1 MENEQPDIPGNI
13 DLSQRP
19 VVKNDDGTIST
30 VRSISVNQD
39 GREYLIPTVADDGS
53 RVLSDDEATKQ
64 FQDTGRHLGAFST
77 VEKANAFA
85 QQLHEQQAAL
95 YAPTPTPVAP
105 AVAPAVTPAVAP
117 TQAPQRPAYTWSQIA
132 ESDNFKAASPDE
144 KLAALRTYTNEAH
157 AYVQSLPGA
166 DPDALAK
173 LANDGYRT
181 LSAPLLQERNDTYG
195 AIAATPSFLGE
206 LQNAAA
212 APDVATNTEHMK
224 RAAGIA
230 VEALRRP
237 FSALIGPTD
246 QQVSEGMIP
255 WGKNAD
261 GSQHFEYKPL
271 GNAIDKH
278 GLIPAIS
285 EYVMTV
291 GNPLNLL
298 RAIALKT
305 NGVENVTPE
314 SLEDF
319 KQQERNAVGLTPNPK
334 DAKWLAGL
342 KGVTNTGLNLAEV
355 FENPAVLSVPG
366 NKILSGAFAADMAR
380 HIPDAINQ
388 VQQADKTPAGSQERW
403 EAGLN
408 LASNVVLATLA
419 ANHAVPDS
427 GKVISSAVQDH
438 AVSLDQAE
446 KFESAQMPMSAQATR
461 EVADA
466 HFQKAIASLE
476 DVASTGVA
484 PFEARNRE
492 IAAKLAEERA
502 KSATE
507 PPTGETPTSFVRS
520 KGSAEHVPP
529 AETSAHTEL
538 SGAAATSYSPAEIF
552 LQKALASL
560 HDSEP
565 RIVERTPSGSG
576 AATDAEAPAKLEM
589 SSGADGK
596 AELQSIAHE
605 SADSSRAWEDATF
618 RGVGDVLQRKGVA
631 PESVGWTPDAAAKL
645 RSVVLNNFSQHG
657 QGRQELIDRSLDV
670 VRSDMLNNAEREGNP
685 MVARNSA
692 GDPVAYSAVAR
703 LRTEAG
709 NLSAKLARE
718 VGGEAADI
726 ARDAAVNEDG
736 NRGQQGIP
744 THDEKQRLTDD
755 LTTEIGNRFSEFVK
769 NPPRLDVAPDA
780 TPAQILRA
788 AKIVIDGVGEERTGQ
803 TIGLAERQGGRPS
816 GNVQRL
822 AADENFKTAVQSQIF
837 DRLSAFVR
845 DRTDASILEKKSA
858 HVADPSQSL
867 TAEDKASLS
876 VARDI
881 AKSGLSTRV
890 VTQLLPNHLQ
900 RRIRAVA
907 KADGGG
913 TSEALKR
920 IASLKTQD
928 TLAREHKLIAK
939 ALVTNAPNFEI
950 RADPTLSGSGT
961 DGAFN
966 PLEGTIRIN
975 PFLPDAQRRGT
986 ILHESVHGVLS
997 GKVESYLLGRHHFL
1011 TPTDIKALREIDALR
1026 QEALQHTSVPEAIRQ
1041 AASESKHER
1050 QMQRMRDA
1058 MRGDR
1063 GASKFYGLVS
1073 LHEFSPEVLT
1083 NKEFQTWLHSL
1094 PAPKGADTLSLRG
1107 EKNTVWTRVKQLLRR
1122 LAFTG
1127 KPVTDDSAL
1136 AQAFDRSIDLI
1147 KTGRLED
1154 QLDARFG
1161 PDFDI
1166 ARFDRVHKKSMKSFA
1181 RAHGFGSLEELA
1193 ISEPELFNESA
1204 SLFHSISRERGGDDS
1219 KREGSTMAR
1228 LQPLFERAD
1237 AVRAKNLRSADQRL
1251 DIPTEQIVRSDLSA
1265 GRSSLNDI
1273 TEAVRSA
1280 GGLSEDQALAVGQAI
1295 HSHFATAPA
1304 AHVTGVPSEAEGG
1317 DPKPLAP
1324 DQLADVSP
1332 ELTKA
1337 VEAASQQS
1345 RDASGVTQSAADQA
1359 RSAIV
1364 DGFGPGAAHSKEFEV
1379 LRKQHADDL
1388 ATIGATHL
1396 LEGKTSKAEWLN
1408 AMSNEYGARGAST
1421 AEFNKIWRD
1430 SHDKAGELFAPKGQ
1444 ALATKR
1450 QIAESTGQKES
1461 ATEQTVPA
1469 LRQQIAGMVSKA
1481 QAFAEYLRGLQ
1492 KGANIGAT
1500 AAARE
1505 RAANLQMAD
1514 RWLSAD
1520 QERVRRQLT
1529 EFVNKTLP
1537 PDERGRFIGAIGRAL
1552 TRPNLLHGDPALMY
1566 RHAFRV
1572 MRAIASR
1579 AEDVRRDDLI
1589 SDIKSTL
1596 SKSRDAPGIDV
1607 QYRRGLKAFADSIA
1621 TTKPTGATLQ
1631 RLKSLQD
1638 YVEREHAAGRK
1649 PNVPKEELDQLS
1661 LLSKTAL
1668 RDVPVNALGQLQEQ
1682 IDNFVKVGRT
1692 KTKLLERAWEMEKN
1706 RAVSALSKAPA
1717 DPIEN
1722 RPLYRAQPAESLT
1735 VGQRFANAVR
1745 RTLDAGT
1752 EFQQAMAPMDE
1763 IYDHLD
1769 GAKGT
1774 YDGWSSKN
1782 IKGRLD
1788 LAFNQSQAE
1797 LSPIRKESDRLIKQH
1812 GLTKTDLETIGV
1824 KGILRMIG
1832 KDRLKTMGVRDDIL
1846 NRIDSTSLTRG
1857 QQSYYDFTR
1866 RVYDQTG
1873 ERVRDIAHRLYQ
1885 EDVSIIK
1892 DYVPLMRDWAMHAER
1907 EAPAPQQDPIA
1918 GEIPFDERATMRQ
1931 LQHDLNPKA
1940 ISRTQQG
1947 FLKDRIEGANTAVK
1961 VNAQEVFDRHIS
1973 DALHFIHA
1981 QPVLKI
1987 LGEIVRSPAFE
1998 KTYGKAGQTIV
2009 LDHLDTVASQGYVN
2023 HLQRVRWLDWI
2034 RNSTSKG
2041 AVGFRVASN
2050 IVHVSQLPLAAY
2062 HAGGAGWW
2070 TKGLLSALTERGQQ
2084 FLAQHAAET
2093 YVRSGGEPA
2102 QADVEAFSKF
2112 GKAGF
2117 FVARNIDKLNAQATF
2132 LGRYL
2137 KEMSKGDVSPDDAL
2151 SAPVSPEIQAEAL
2164 RRMHRAVASP
2174 LAKDIPQMTSRGKGV
2189 GGNVSVARAIN
2200 QFRNIFLDNWSNLRH
2215 DVLRVGFA
2223 DSERIIDLLRN
2234 GELKAGAKE
2243 VGDATSHRIAV
2254 AFAVIAGV
2262 ALETGI
2268 KMGVKQGLQS
2278 SAAAITGVTPEE
2290 KKERDDTFLAQ
2301 FKHHLLNRI
2310 PFVGQATT
2318 AMLYGESGVPV
2329 IDAIVNPLKEIGTAV
2344 FKSKKPETKAKHYIK
2359 AASGVAT
2366 LAGVPGSSQVFE
2378 VAAPAAAEKLGAVL
2392 PDEN

>member
-1 MENEQPDIPGNI
+1 
-13 DLSQRP
+13 
-19 VVKNDDGTIST
+19 
-30 VRSISVNQD
+30 
-39 GREYLIPTVADDGS
+39 
-53 RVLSDDEATKQ
+53 
-64 FQDTGRHLGAFST
+64 
-77 VEKANAFA
+77 
-85 QQLHEQQAAL
+85 
-95 YAPTPTPVAP
+95 
-105 AVAPAVTPAVAP
+105 
-117 TQAPQRPAYTWSQIA
+117 
-132 ESDNFKAASPDE
+132 
-144 KLAALRTYTNEAH
+144 
-157 AYVQSLPGA
+157 
-166 DPDALAK
+166 
-173 LANDGYRT
+173 
-181 LSAPLLQERNDTYG
+181 
-195 AIAATPSFLGE
+195 
-206 LQNAAA
+206 
-212 APDVATNTEHMK
+212 
-224 RAAGIA
+224 
-230 VEALRRP
+230 
-237 FSALIGPTD
+237 
-246 QQVSEGMIP
+246 
-255 WGKNAD
+255 
-261 GSQHFEYKPL
+261 
-271 GNAIDKH
+271 
-278 GLIPAIS
+278 
-285 EYVMTV
+285 
-291 GNPLNLL
+291 
-298 RAIALKT
+298 
-305 NGVENVTPE
+305 
-314 SLEDF
+314 
-319 KQQERNAVGLTPNPK
+319 
-334 DAKWLAGL
+334 
-342 KGVTNTGLNLAEV
+342 
-355 FENPAVLSVPG
+355 
-366 NKILSGAFAADMAR
+366 MAR

-476 DVASTGVA
+476 EVAPTGVT
-484 PFEARNRE
+484 PFEGRNPE

-502 KSATE
+502 KPATE
-507 PPTGETPTSFVRS
+507 SPAGETPIAFVTS
-520 KGSAEHVPP
+520 KGSAERVPP

-565 RIVERTPSGSG
+565 RIVERTPGGSG
-576 AATDAEAPAKLEM
+576 AATDAEAPTKPEM

-657 QGRQELIDRSLDV
+657 QGRQELLDRSLDV

-685 MVARNSA
+685 MVARNAA
-692 GDPVAYSAVAR
+692 GDPVTYSAAAR

-709 NLSAKLARE
+709 NLSAKLSRE
-718 VGGEAADI
+718 VSGEGADI
-726 ARDAAVNEDG
+726 ARDAAVNEDAD
-736 NRGQQGIP
+736 RGQQGIP

-769 NPPRLDVAPDA
+769 NPPPLDVAPDA

-788 AKIVIDGVGEERTGQ
+788 AKIVMDGIGEERTGQ

-858 HVADPSQSL
+858 HGADPNQSL

-876 VARDI
+876 IARDI

-900 RRIRAVA
+900 QRIRAVT
-907 KADGGG
+907 KTDGFAHG
-913 TSEALKR
+913 TGEVLKR
-920 IASLKTQD
+920 IAALKSQD
-928 TLAREHKLIAK
+928 ALSREHKLLAK
-939 ALVTNAPNFEI
+939 ALAENGASFKI
-950 RADPTLSGSGT
+950 QADPTLAGSGT
-961 DGAFN
+961 NGTFN
-966 PLEGTIRIN
+966 PREAPIKVN
-975 PFLPDAQRRGT
+975 PFLPDVERRQVILHEHSHGILVGKT
-986 ILHESVHGVLS
+986 EAFLRGDHHFLTSTDIKTLREIEAVRKEALLHESVPGS
-997 GKVESYLLGRHHFL
+997 
-1011 TPTDIKALREIDALR
+1011 
-1026 QEALQHTSVPEAIRQ
+1026 IRR
-1041 AASESKHER
+1041 AASETEHER
-1050 QMQRMRDA
+1050 QMQQMRNA
-1058 MRGDR
+1058 VKENRGNH
-1063 GASKFYGLVS
+1063 AFYGLVS
-1073 LHEFSPEVLT
+1073 LHEFMSEALT
-1083 NKEFQTWLHSL
+1083 NHEFQAFLNSL
-1094 PAPKGADTLSLRG
+1094 PERGSAGLAPSGKKTIW
-1107 EKNTVWTRVKQLLRR
+1107 VRVKQFLRR
-1122 LAFTG
+1122 LAFAG
-1127 KPVTDDSAL
+1127 KPVTDDSVL
-1136 AQAFDRSIDLI
+1136 ARAFDRTIDLV
-1147 KTGRLED
+1147 KSGQLED
-1154 QLDARFG
+1154 QLFARFG
-1161 PDFDI
+1161 GDFDI
-1166 ARFDRVHKKSMKSFA
+1166 ARFDREHKKSMRSFA
-1181 RAHGFGSLEELA
+1181 RSHGYASLEELA
-1193 ISEPELFNESA
+1193 LKDPELFDESA
-1204 SLFHSISRERGGDDS
+1204 KLFHSISRDGEGDARKRGDVQD
-1219 KREGSTMAR
+1219 STMAR
-1228 LQPLFERAD
+1228 LKPLFERAD

-1251 DIPTEQIVRSDLSA
+1251 DIPTEQTVRSALSA

-1273 TEAVRSA
+1273 TEAVRGA
-1280 GGLSEDQALAVGQAI
+1280 GGLSEQQARTVGQAI
-1295 HSHFATAPA
+1295 HSHFATAPPE
-1304 AHVTGVPSEAEGG
+1304 HVTGVSSEATGQ
-1317 DPKPLAP
+1317 DQKPPAP

-1332 ELTKA
+1332 ERTKT

-1345 RDASGVTQSAADQA
+1345 RDASGVTQSVADQA
-1359 RSAIV
+1359 RAAIL

-1379 LRKQHADDL
+1379 LRRQHADDL

-1396 LEGKTSKAEWLN
+1396 LEGKTSKAEWLDV
-1408 AMSNEYGARGAST
+1408 MSNEYGARGASPV
-1421 AEFNKIWRD
+1421 EFNKIWRD

-1444 ALATKR
+1444 ALTTKR
-1450 QIAESTGQKES
+1450 QIAESTGQKEP

-1481 QAFAEYLRGLQ
+1481 RAFAEYLRGMQ

-1500 AAARE
+1500 AGTRE
-1505 RAANLQMAD
+1505 TAANLQMAD

-1520 QERVRRQLT
+1520 QELVRRQLT

-1552 TRPNLLHGDPALMY
+1552 TRPNLLHSDPALMY

-1572 MRAIASR
+1572 MRAIESR
-1579 AEDVRRDDLI
+1579 AEDVRRDELI
-1589 SDIKSTL
+1589 SGIKSTL
-1596 SKSRDAPGIDV
+1596 SKSLDAPGIDV
-1607 QYRRGLKAFADSIA
+1607 QYRRGLQALTDSIA

-1638 YVEREHAAGRK
+1638 YVERERAAGRE

-1661 LLSKTAL
+1661 LLSKTPL

-1682 IDNFVKVGRT
+1682 INNFVKMGRT
-1692 KTKLLERAWEMEKN
+1692 KTKLLERAWEAEKN

-1722 RPLYRAQPAESLT
+1722 RPLYRAQPTESLT

-1745 RTLDAGT
+1745 RTLDAGA

-1797 LSPIRKESDRLIKQH
+1797 LGPIRKESDLLIKRQ
-1812 GLTKTDLETIGV
+1812 GLTKADLETIGV

-1832 KDRLKTMGVRDDIL
+1832 KDRLKAMGVRDDIL
-1846 NRIDSTSLTRG
+1846 NRIDSASLTRG
-1857 QQSYYDFTR
+1857 QQTYYDFTR

-1892 DYVPLMRDWAMHAER
+1892 DYVPLMRVGACHAER

-1947 FLKDRIEGANTAVK
+1947 FLKDRIEGAKTAVK

-1973 DALHFIHA
+1973 DALHFVHA
-1981 QPVLKI
+1981 QPVLKM
-1987 LGEIVRSPAFE
+1987 LGEIVHSPAFE

-2137 KEMSKGDVSPDDAL
+2137 KEMSKGGVSPDDAL

-2234 GELKAGAKE
+2234 GELKAGARE

-2290 KKERDDTFLAQ
+2290 KKEHDDTFIAQ

-2329 IDAIVNPLKEIGTAV
+2329 IDAIVNPLKELGIAV

-2366 LAGVPGSSQVFE
+2366 LAGVPGSSQVIE
-2378 VAAPAAAEKLGAVL
+2378 VAAPAAAEKLGEIL